1 MINQRHPYYRWFY
14 FLVAVILAIA
24 IFFRFY
30 NIDKKIYWIDEVH
43 TSLRVAGYEKVE
55 FAETAPAGKIITI
68 DELHKF
74 QRLNPERGWGDTINA
89 LAHNAEHTPIYYLI
103 TRLAM
108 QWFGSSVAV
117 TRGVAAAISLLVFP
131 SMYWLCLELFQS
143 RIVGAIAL
151 CLVAV
156 SPLHII
162 YAQEARQYSLFTV
175 TILLSS
181 IALLKAISR
190 EQGRGERKEER
201 EKREQATGN
210 REQGT
215 GKNKKVSETGFLAK
229 ISETGF
235 LTKISAFHHNF
246 PQKPGFF
253 LSQKP
258 GFYWAI
264 YAVTVSLNLYSHLI
278 SILVLIGHGIYV
290 FFCHRRRDFFQ
301 SIHYLLALIAGIL
314 TLIPWIVIYLL
325 NSNKIGGWVGRD
337 ISLPTLLQRW
347 LINLTAVFFDV
358 QISVKQRL
366 FDVEAGQDWVL
377 SFDNPWVYVMPL
389 ILILVGYALYFV
401 FRYTDKPVWL
411 FILTLIGST
420 ALPLMLPDIIS
431 GGQRSGIARYLI
443 PSYVGI
449 ELAVAYAI
457 AYHLNLEK
465 NNPLIS
471 ISHIKQKLWQ
481 GIFIALIT
489 LGIISATISAEA
501 ETWWH
506 KYSSYYNPEVAQII
520 NQIENPLVISPQERV
535 SRITSLS
542 YKLKPEAK
550 ILLIQNQ
557 DISLLDSPSFTEEI
571 NSQNLF
577 VFRPSAELYQVLD
590 QNPNYQLIPLHT
602 YGHLFKLTQETGF
615 RR

>member
-347 LINLTAVFFDV
+347 LINLNAVFFDV

-377 SFDNPWVYVMPL
+377 SFDKPWVYVMPL

>member
-1 MINQRHPYYRWFY
+1 MVNQGHPYYRWFY

-68 DELHKF
+68 DELHQF
-74 QRLNPERGWGDTINA
+74 QRLNSERGWGDTINA

-108 QWFGSSVAV
+108 QLFGSSVAV
-117 TRGVAAAISLLVFP
+117 TRGVAAVISLLVFP
-131 SMYWLCLELFQS
+131 TIYLLCLELFKS
-143 RIVGAIAL
+143 RIVGAIAMS
-151 CLVAV
+151 LVAV

-175 TILLSS
+175 TILLAS

-190 EQGRGERKEER
+190 REEIGERKEER
-201 EKREQATGN
+201 EN

-215 GKNKKVSETGFLAK
+215 GNRAARSETGLIA
-229 ISETGF
+229 T
-235 LTKISAFHHNF
+235 
-246 PQKPGFF
+246 PQKTGCFTP
-253 LSQKP
+253 QKT

-264 YAVTVSLNLYSHLI
+264 YAATVSLNLYSHLI

-290 FFCHRRRDFFQ
+290 LFCHRRKDFW
-301 SIHYLLALIAGIL
+301 HYLLALGVGII

-347 LINLTAVFFDV
+347 LINLTALFFDI
-358 QISVKQRL
+358 QISVQQRL

-377 SFDNPWVYVMPL
+377 SFGNPWVYVMPL

-411 FILTLIGST
+411 FIFTLIGST

-431 GGQRSGIARYLI
+431 GGQRSGIPRYLI

-457 AYHLNLEK
+457 AAHLNLDK
-465 NNPLIS
+465 NNQFIS
-471 ISHIKQKLWQ
+471 IFPGKQKLWQ

-489 LGIISATISAEA
+489 LGIISATMSAEA

-520 NQIENPLVISPQERV
+520 NQTENPLVISPQERV

-550 ILLIQNQ
+550 LLLIQNQ
-557 DISLLDSPSFTEEI
+557 DISLLDSPAFTEETNSQI

-590 QNPNYQLIPLHT
+590 QNPNYQLVSLHPF
-602 YGHLFKLTQETGF
+602 GHLFKLTQETGL

>member
-1 MINQRHPYYRWFY
+1 M
-14 FLVAVILAIA
+14 AVILAIA

-30 NIDKKIYWIDEVH
+30 NIDKKVYWIDEVH

-108 QWFGSSVAV
+108 QLFGSSVAV

-131 SMYWLCLELFQS
+131 TIYWLCLELFQS

-190 EQGRGERKEER
+190 EQG
-201 EKREQATGN
+201 TGN

-215 GKNKKVSETGFLAK
+215 GNREQRRGKGEEGTAKKKKVSETGFLAE

-235 LTKISAFHHNF
+235 LSKISVFNHKF
-246 PQKPGFF
+246 P
-253 LSQKP
+253 QKP

-264 YAVTVSLNLYSHLI
+264 YAATVSLNLYSHLI
-278 SILVLIGHGIYV
+278 SILVLLGHGIYV
-290 FFCHRRRDFFQ
+290 LLCHRKRDLFKY
-301 SIHYLLALIAGIL
+301 ILALGAGII

-337 ISLPTLLQRW
+337 ISLPILLQRW
-347 LINLTAVFFDV
+347 LINLTALFFDV

-411 FILTLIGST
+411 FIFTLIGST

-457 AYHLNLEK
+457 AHHLNLEK
-465 NNPLIS
+465 NNQLIS
-471 ISHIKQKLWQ
+471 ISPGKQKLWQ

-489 LGIISATISAEA
+489 LGIISAIISAEA

-506 KYSSYYNPEVAQII
+506 KYSSYYNPEVAEII
-520 NQIENPLVISPQERV
+520 NQTENPLVISPQERV

-557 DISLLDSPSFTEEI
+557 DISLLDSPSFNDNINSQI

-577 VFRPSAELYQVLD
+577 VFRPSAELYQVLAE
-590 QNPNYQLIPLHT
+590 NPNYQLVSLHPF
-602 YGHLFKLTQETGF
+602 GHLFKLTQETGF

>member
-347 LINLTAVFFDV
+347 LINLNAVFFDV

>member
-1 MINQRHPYYRWFY
+1 MVNQGHLYYRWFY

-68 DELHKF
+68 DELHQF

-108 QWFGSSVAV
+108 QLFGSSVAV

-131 SMYWLCLELFQS
+131 SIYWLCLELVQS
-143 RIVGAIAL
+143 RIVGAIAMS
-151 CLVAV
+151 LVAV

-190 EQGRGERKEER
+190 KEG
-201 EKREQATGN
+201 TGN
-210 REQGT
+210 REQGI
-215 GKNKKVSETGFLAK
+215 GNREARSETGFLAK
-229 ISETGF
+229 ISVF
-235 LTKISAFHHNF
+235 YDKF

-253 LSQKP
+253 A
-258 GFYWAI
+258 WVI
-264 YAVTVSLNLYSHLI
+264 YAATVSLNLYSHLI
-278 SILVLIGHGIYV
+278 SILVILGHGIYV
-290 FFCHRRRDFFQ
+290 IFCHRKRDFFN
-301 SIHYLLALIAGIL
+301 YLLALGAGIL

-347 LINLTAVFFDV
+347 LINLTALFFDV

-366 FDVEAGQDWVL
+366 FDVEAGQDWLL
-377 SFDNPWVYVMPL
+377 SVGNPWVYVMPL
-389 ILILVGYALYFV
+389 ILILVGYSLYFV

-411 FILTLIGST
+411 FIFTLIGST

-431 GGQRSGIARYLI
+431 GGQRSGIPRYLI

-457 AYHLNLEK
+457 AYHLNLDK
-465 NNPLIS
+465 NNQFIS
-471 ISHIKQKLWQ
+471 IIQSKQKIWQ

-520 NQIENPLVISPQERV
+520 NQTENPLVISPQERV

-542 YKLKPEAK
+542 YKLKSKAK
-550 ILLIQNQ
+550 LLLIQNQ
-557 DISLLDSPSFTEEI
+557 DISLLDSPAFTQEINSQI

-577 VFRPSAELYQVLD
+577 VFRPSAELYQILD
-590 QNPNYQLIPLHT
+590 QNPNYRLIPLHP

>member
-1 MINQRHPYYRWFY
+1 MINQHYSYYRWFY
-14 FLVAVILAIA
+14 FLVAFLLGIG

-30 NIDKKIYWIDEVH
+30 NIDKKVYWIDEVH

-55 FAETAPAGKIITI
+55 FAKTAPTGKIITI
-68 DELHKF
+68 DQLHKF
-74 QRLNPERGWGDTINA
+74 QRLNPERGWGGTINA
-89 LAHNAEHTPIYYLI
+89 LAHNAEHPPIYYLI

-131 SMYWLCLELFQS
+131 TIYWLGLELFQS

-175 TILLSS
+175 NILLSS
-181 IALLKAISR
+181 MALLKAISR
-190 EQGRGERKEER
+190 KEER
-201 EKREQATGN
+201 KKRQN
-210 REQGT
+210 
-215 GKNKKVSETGFLAK
+215 
-229 ISETGF
+229 
-235 LTKISAFHHNF
+235 
-246 PQKPGFF
+246 
-253 LSQKP
+253 
-258 GFYWAI
+258 WAI
-264 YAVTVSLNLYSHLI
+264 YAATASLNLYSHLI

-290 FFCHRRRDFFQ
+290 LLCHRKQDLF
-301 SIHYLLALIAGIL
+301 HYLLALGAGIL

-325 NSNKIGGWVGRD
+325 NYNKIGGWVGRD

-347 LINLTAVFFDV
+347 LINLTALFFDV

-377 SFDNPWVYVMPL
+377 SLGNPWVYVMPL
-389 ILILVGYALYFV
+389 ILILVGYSLYFIC
-401 FRYTDKPVWL
+401 RYSDRPVWL

-431 GGQRSGIARYLI
+431 GGQRSGIARYLL
-443 PSYVGI
+443 PAYLGI
-449 ELAVAYAI
+449 ELAVASAI
-457 AYHLNLEK
+457 AHHLNLEK
-465 NNPLIS
+465 NLDKSNPFIS
-471 ISHIKQKLWQ
+471 IIPRIQKLWQ

-520 NQIENPLVISPQERV
+520 NQTENPLVISSQERV

-550 ILLIQNQ
+550 LLLIQNQ
-557 DISLLDSPSFTEEI
+557 DISLLNSPSFTEEI
-571 NSQNLF
+571 NSHNLF
-577 VFRPSAELYQVLD
+577 IFRPSAELYQVLEP
-590 QNPNYQLIPLHT
+590 NPNYQLIPLHP
-602 YGHLFKLTQETGF
+602 YGHLFKLTQKTGL

>member
-1 MINQRHPYYRWFY
+1 VINQRHPYYRWFY

-347 LINLTAVFFDV
+347 LINLNAVFFDV

-377 SFDNPWVYVMPL
+377 SFDKPWVYVMPL

>member
-1 MINQRHPYYRWFY
+1 MINQRHLYCGYYRWFY
-14 FLVAVILAIA
+14 ILVAVILAIG

-30 NIDKKIYWIDEVH
+30 NIDKKVYWIDEVH

-131 SMYWLCLELFQS
+131 TIYWLCLELFQS

-156 SPLHII
+156 SPLHVI

-190 EQGRGERKEER
+190 GKGR
-201 EKREQATGN
+201 
-210 REQGT
+210 
-215 GKNKKVSETGFLAK
+215 ETRQ
-229 ISETGF
+229 
-235 LTKISAFHHNF
+235 N
-246 PQKPGFF
+246 
-253 LSQKP
+253 
-258 GFYWAI
+258 WAI
-264 YAVTVSLNLYSHLI
+264 YAATISVSLYSHLL
-278 SILVLIGHGIYV
+278 SILVLLGHSIYV
-290 FFCHRRRDFFQ
+290 LLCHRKRDFFN
-301 SIHYLLALIAGIL
+301 YLLALGAGII
-314 TLIPWIVIYLL
+314 TLIPWIVLYLL

-347 LINLTAVFFDV
+347 LINLTALFFDV

-389 ILILVGYALYFV
+389 ILILVGYSLYFV
-401 FRYTDKPVWL
+401 CRYTDKPVWL

-449 ELAVAYAI
+449 SLAVAYAI

-471 ISHIKQKLWQ
+471 ISPGKQKLWQ
-481 GIFIALIT
+481 GIFIILIT
-489 LGIISATISAEA
+489 LGIISATVSAEA

-520 NQIENPLVISPQERV
+520 NQTEKPLVICPQERV

-557 DISLLDSPSFTEEI
+557 DISLIDPPSFTDEI
-571 NSQNLF
+571 NSQISSQNLF
-577 VFRPSAELYQVLD
+577 VFRPSARVYQVLAE
-590 QNPNYQLIPLHT
+590 NPNYQLVSLHSD
-602 YGHLFKLTQETGF
+602 GHLFKLTQETGF

>member
-1 MINQRHPYYRWFY
+1 
-14 FLVAVILAIA
+14 VAVILAIT

-30 NIDKKIYWIDEVH
+30 NIDKKVYWIDEVH

-68 DELHKF
+68 DELHEF
-74 QRLNPERGWGDTINA
+74 QRLNPKRGWGDTINA

-108 QWFGSSVAV
+108 QVFGSSVAV
-117 TRGVAAAISLLVFP
+117 TRGVAAVISLLVFP
-131 SMYWLCLELFQS
+131 TIYWLCLELFQS
-143 RIVGAIAL
+143 RIVGAIAMS
-151 CLVAV
+151 LVAV
-156 SPLHII
+156 SPLHIL

-190 EQGRGERKEER
+190 EEERGERKEER
-201 EKREQATGN
+201 ENRKEKIGN

-215 GKNKKVSETGFLAK
+215 GNREAISETGFVAK

-235 LTKISAFHHNF
+235 VAKIFALNHKFS
-246 PQKPGFF
+246 QKPGFF
-253 LSQKP
+253 SPEKP
-258 GFYWAI
+258 GFSLKWAI
-264 YAVTVSLNLYSHLI
+264 YAATVSLNLYSHLI
-278 SILVLIGHGIYV
+278 SILVIIGHGIYV
-290 FFCHRRRDFFQ
+290 FFCHRRRDFF
-301 SIHYLLALIAGIL
+301 HYLLALTAGII

-347 LINLTAVFFDV
+347 LINLTALFFDL

-389 ILILVGYALYFV
+389 MLILVVYALYFT

-411 FILTLIGST
+411 FIFTFIGST

-465 NNPLIS
+465 NQAIAS
-471 ISHIKQKLWQ
+471 IYHWQQKIWQ
-481 GIFIALIT
+481 GIFITLIT
-489 LGIISATISAEA
+489 LGIISAIISAEA

-520 NQIENPLVISPQERV
+520 NQTENPLVICPQERV

-557 DISLLDSPSFTEEI
+557 DISLLDSPAFTEEI
-571 NSQNLF
+571 NSQINSQINSHNLF
-577 VFRPSAELYQVLD
+577 VFRPSAELYQVLE
-590 QNPNYQLIPLHT
+590 QNPNYQLVSLHPF
-602 YGHLFKLTQETGF
+602 GHLFKLTKETGF
-615 RR
+615 QQ

>member
-1 MINQRHPYYRWFY
+1 MVNQGHPYYRWFY

-55 FAETAPAGKIITI
+55 FAETAPAGKIIPI
-68 DELHKF
+68 GELHKF

-108 QWFGSSVAV
+108 QLFGSSVAV
-117 TRGVAAAISLLVFP
+117 TRGVAAVISLLVFP
-131 SMYWLCLELFQS
+131 TIYWLGLELLKS
-143 RIVGAIAL
+143 RIVGAIAMS
-151 CLVAV
+151 LVAV

-175 TILLSS
+175 TILLAS

-190 EQGRGERKEER
+190 EEEIGERKEER
-201 EKREQATGN
+201 EN

-215 GKNKKVSETGFLAK
+215 GNRAARSETGLIA
-229 ISETGF
+229 T
-235 LTKISAFHHNF
+235 
-246 PQKPGFF
+246 PQKTGCFT
-253 LSQKP
+253 LQKT

-264 YAVTVSLNLYSHLI
+264 YAATVSINLYSHLI

-290 FFCHRRRDFFQ
+290 LFCHRRKYFW
-301 SIHYLLALIAGIL
+301 HYLLALGAGII

-347 LINLTAVFFDV
+347 LINLTALFFDI

-377 SFDNPWVYVMPL
+377 SFGNPWVYVMPL

-411 FILTLIGST
+411 FIFTLIGST

-431 GGQRSGIARYLI
+431 GGQRSGIPRYLI

-457 AYHLNLEK
+457 AAHLNLEK
-465 NNPLIS
+465 NHQFIS
-471 ISHIKQKLWQ
+471 ISHIKQKIWQ
-481 GIFIALIT
+481 GIFISLIT
-489 LGIISATISAEA
+489 LGIISATMSAEA

-520 NQIENPLVISPQERV
+520 NQTENPLVISPQERV

-550 ILLIQNQ
+550 LLLIQNQ
-557 DISLLDSPSFTEEI
+557 DISLLDSPAFTEEINSQI

-590 QNPNYQLIPLHT
+590 QNPSYRLIPLHPD
-602 YGHLFKLTQETGF
+602 GHLFKLTQETGL

>member
-1 MINQRHPYYRWFY
+1 MINQYHPYYRWFY
-14 FLVAVILAIA
+14 ILVAVILGIG

-30 NIDKKIYWIDEVH
+30 NIDKKVYWIDEVH
-43 TSLRVAGYEKVE
+43 TTLRVAGYEKVE

-68 DELHKF
+68 EELHKF

-108 QWFGSSVAV
+108 QLFGSSVAV
-117 TRGVAAAISLLVFP
+117 TRGVAAVISLLVFP
-131 SMYWLCLELFQS
+131 SIYWFCLELFKS
-143 RIVGAIAL
+143 RIVGAIAMS
-151 CLVAV
+151 LVAV

-175 TILLSS
+175 TILISS

-190 EQGRGERKEER
+190 EEG
-201 EKREQATGN
+201 TGN
-210 REQGT
+210 REQETGNRKQGT
-215 GKNKKVSETGFLAK
+215 GNRQKVLETGFLAK
-229 ISETGF
+229 ISVF
-235 LTKISAFHHNF
+235 NHNF
-246 PQKPGFF
+246 PQNPGF
-253 LSQKP
+253 S
-258 GFYWAI
+258 WAI

-278 SILVLIGHGIYV
+278 SILVLLGHGIYV
-290 FFCHRRRDFFQ
+290 LFCHRKRDFFN
-301 SIHYLLALIAGIL
+301 YLFALGAGIV

-347 LINLTAVFFDV
+347 FINLTALFFDV

-377 SFDNPWVYVMPL
+377 SFDNPWIYVMPL
-389 ILILVGYALYFV
+389 TLILVGYALYFV
-401 FRYTDKPVWL
+401 CRYTDKPVWL

-431 GGQRSGIARYLI
+431 GGQRSGIARYLL
-443 PSYVGI
+443 PAYVGI

-457 AYHLNLEK
+457 AYHLNLGKNLEK
-465 NNPLIS
+465 NNKIIS
-471 ISHIKQKLWQ
+471 ISPGKQKLWQ
-481 GIFIALIT
+481 GFFIALIT

-506 KYSSYYNPEVAQII
+506 KYSSYYNPEVAEII
-520 NQIENPLVISPQERV
+520 NETENPLVICPQERV

-557 DISLLDSPSFTEEI
+557 DISLLDSPSFNDNI
-571 NSQNLF
+571 NSKISSQNLF
-577 VFRPSAELYQVLD
+577 VFRPSAELYQVLEE
-590 QNPNYQLIPLHT
+590 NPSYQLVSLHPF
-602 YGHLFKLTQETGF
+602 GHLFKLQRE
-615 RR
+615 

>member
-1 MINQRHPYYRWFY
+1 
-14 FLVAVILAIA
+14 
-24 IFFRFY
+24 
-30 NIDKKIYWIDEVH
+30 
-43 TSLRVAGYEKVE
+43 
-55 FAETAPAGKIITI
+55 
-68 DELHKF
+68 
-74 QRLNPERGWGDTINA
+74 
-89 LAHNAEHTPIYYLI
+89 
-103 TRLAM
+103 M
-108 QWFGSSVAV
+108 QLFGSSVAV
-117 TRGVAAAISLLVFP
+117 TRGVAAVISLSVFP
-131 SMYWLCLELFQS
+131 TIYWLCLELFKS
-143 RIVGAIAL
+143 RIVGAIAMS
-151 CLVAV
+151 LVAV

-190 EQGRGERKEER
+190 KEERGERKEER
-201 EKREQATGN
+201 EN
-210 REQGT
+210 REQVT
-215 GKNKKVSETGFLAK
+215 GDREAISETGFFAKISETGFLAK
-229 ISETGF
+229 IF
-235 LTKISAFHHNF
+235 AFNHKF
-246 PQKPGFF
+246 TQKPGFF
-253 LSQKP
+253 SPEKP
-258 GFYWAI
+258 GFSLKWAI
-264 YAVTVSLNLYSHLI
+264 YAATVSLNLYSHLI
-278 SILVLIGHGIYV
+278 SILVIIGHGIYV
-290 FFCHRRRDFFQ
+290 FFCHRRRDFFN
-301 SIHYLLALIAGIL
+301 YLLALTAGII

-347 LINLTAVFFDV
+347 LINLTALFFDI

-389 ILILVGYALYFV
+389 ILILVGYALYFIC
-401 FRYTDKPVWL
+401 RYTDKPVWL
-411 FILTLIGST
+411 FILTLMGST

-457 AYHLNLEK
+457 AHHLNLEK
-465 NNPLIS
+465 NQAIAS
-471 ISHIKQKLWQ
+471 ISHWQQKIWQ
-481 GIFIALIT
+481 GIFITLIT
-489 LGIISATISAEA
+489 LGIISAIISAEA

-520 NQIENPLVISPQERV
+520 NQSENPLVICPQERV

-557 DISLLDSPSFTEEI
+557 DISLLDSPAFTDETNSQINSQI

-577 VFRPSAELYQVLD
+577 VFRPSAQLYQVLE
-590 QNPNYQLIPLHT
+590 QNPNYQLVSLHPF
-602 YGHLFKLTQETGF
+602 GHLFKLQRE
-615 RR
+615 